1 MAYFVSTGCI
11 PRDIMDSLP
20 EAYGWAG
27 SLKPLPKEYEAK
39 REAEARRRQRK
50 KLKKGLAKAK
60 TRGV

>member
-1 MAYFVSTGCI
+1 MAYFVSTSYI

-27 SLKPLPKEYEAK
+27 SLKPLPKYEAK

-60 TRGV
+60 TRDV